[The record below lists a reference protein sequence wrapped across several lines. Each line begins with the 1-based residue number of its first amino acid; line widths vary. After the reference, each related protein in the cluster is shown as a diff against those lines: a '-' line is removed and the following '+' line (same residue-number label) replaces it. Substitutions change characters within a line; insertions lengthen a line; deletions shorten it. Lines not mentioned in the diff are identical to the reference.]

1 MTSLLR
7 EAGAALVLL
16 TILHSPLCL
25 LEQEENIAVNSQLV
39 QTNKTR
45 HGRFLNLFSVI
56 RFSNTPCSTRLGLNG
71 TCYTEKQCSERAGM
85 AQGTCAGGFGVC
97 CTFSTKCGGTTME
110 NSTYLTTDLTTSL
123 CR

>member
-1 MTSLLR
+1 MTSLVR
-7 EAGAALVLL
+7 EAGAALVVVTLL
-16 TILHSPLCL
+16 NVPLCL
-25 LEQEENIAVNSQLV
+25 PEQEENMSVNNVQI

-45 HGRFLNLFSVI
+45 QGRFLNLFSVI

-71 TCYTEKQCSERAGM
+71 TCYTEKQCSERVGV

-97 CTFSTKCGGTTME
+97 CTFSTRCGGTTLE
-110 NSTYLTTDLTTSL
+110 NSTYLTTDLSSSV